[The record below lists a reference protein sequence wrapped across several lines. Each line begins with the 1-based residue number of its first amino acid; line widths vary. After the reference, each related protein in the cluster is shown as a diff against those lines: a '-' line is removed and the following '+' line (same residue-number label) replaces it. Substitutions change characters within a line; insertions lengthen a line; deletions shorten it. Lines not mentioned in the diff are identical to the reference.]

1 MVYSPLPHGFEAG
14 TDCTRVK
21 ERKAD
26 GIQHFFWYIVQYNT
40 ETKLR
45 KAPPYPVI
53 KNKNPINC

>member
-45 KAPPYPVI
+45 KHLLIQLLKI
-53 KNKNPINC
+53 KIR